1 MALHFWIWG
10 ECWDADTRTRQNDR
24 HGRCRLAKLQ
34 RISDHWQALQ
44 SLCAWS
50 CLLEMSW
57 APKHRLHILIHSLR
71 IEWVEDMGSV
81 GASCAFQCLQATMLD
96 ISWKSSDRWCDVMA
110 TYPSSFFK
118 VKATKPTPKHLIIS
132 PFHPL
137 SWAFT
142 SGCCSGFQVA
152 DLQLL
157 VRCSRH
163 KTPVTWLQS
172 SAEEWW
178 QIWRSEST
186 HQASPSCKMP

>member
-1 MALHFWIWG
+1 MWRSSGGSHWTFGSEVNVEMQTQEHVKTIGTA
-10 ECWDADTRTRQNDR
+10 DADSRSFREHLAT
-24 HGRCRLAKLQ
+24 GRLCKVFAPEVACWRWVE
-34 RISDHWQALQ
+34 HQ
-44 SLCAWS
+44 STGSTFWS
-50 CLLEMSW
+50 F
-57 APKHRLHILIHSLR
+57 LIHSRR
-71 IEWVEDMGSV
+71 IELAENMGSI

-96 ISWKSSDRWCDVMA
+96 ISGKSSDRWFAVMA
-110 TYPSSFFK
+110 TYPSS
-118 VKATKPTPKHLIIS
+118 VIIS

-163 KTPVTWLQS
+163 KTPVTWLPS

-178 QIWRSEST
+178 QIQRSEST